1 MFYLLLSIL
10 CSVVLLINFRFFP
23 KYGINTFQAIAL
35 NYVVCF
41 GVGYLL
47 KPAEVPFQLNFSADH
62 TLPFLILGLGFILTF
77 VLSGIATQKAGMA
90 LTSLANNLSLI
101 IPVLC
106 SLFIFGNSQKVFDT
120 GNYAGMALAILAVGL
135 ATFKGFD
142 KAKNKE
148 TGLGGSLI
156 LIIVFV
162 LYGLTNTLIN
172 YFNIKYL
179 KDPANV
185 IPYTMLMVLGAV
197 VAGMCGL
204 LYNFFRKK
212 EKIESKNIVAAITL
226 GVPNFLSF
234 YFLIMA
240 LQHFANDGAFVYPIY
255 NIGVIV
261 LSSIIAIIIFK
272 EKLSKLNIFGLFLAI
287 LAIALLS
294 YQEIRGLVLKDWFC
308 YNL

>member
-1 MFYLLLSIL
+1 MFYLVLSIL

-47 KPAEVPFQLNFSADH
+47 KPKQVPFEIDFSQNH
-62 TLPFLILGLGFILTF
+62 TIPFLILGLGFILTF

-120 GNYAGMALAILAVGL
+120 GNYAGMALAIIAVGL

-142 KAKNKE
+142 KNNGTE
-148 TGLGGSLI
+148 TSFGGSMI
-156 LIIVFV
+156 LVIVF
-162 LYGLTNTLIN
+162 LMYGLTNTLIN

-179 KDPANV
+179 KDPANI

-197 VAGMCGL
+197 FAGMVGL
-204 LYNFFRKK
+204 FYKLFTKK
-212 EKIESKNIVAAITL
+212 EKLEFKNILAAITL

-240 LQHFANDGAFVYPIY
+240 LQHFGNYGAFVYPIY

-261 LSSIIAIIIFK
+261 LSSIIAIIVFK
-272 EKLSKLNIFGLFLAI
+272 EKLSKLNVFGLLLAVLAI
-287 LAIALLS
+287 GLLS
-294 YQEIRGLVLKDWFC
+294 YQEINSLF
-308 YNL
+308 

>member
-1 MFYLLLSIL
+1 MFYLVLSIL

-23 KYGINTFQAIAL
+23 KYTINTFQAIAL
-35 NYVVCF
+35 NYLICF

-47 KPAEVPFQLNFSADH
+47 KPAQVAFQLNFSENH
-62 TLPFLILGLGFILTF
+62 TLPFLLLGLGFILTF
-77 VLSGIATQKAGMA
+77 VLSGFATQKAGMA

-106 SLFIFGNSQKVFDT
+106 SLFIFGNSQKIFDAS
-120 GNYAGMALAILAVGL
+120 NYAGMALAVIAVGI

-142 KAKNKE
+142 KNKNTE
-148 TGLGGSLI
+148 TGLGGSL
-156 LIIVFV
+156 LLMAVFL

-185 IPYTMLMVLGAV
+185 IPYTMIMIFGAIL
-197 VAGMCGL
+197 AGIVGL
-204 LYNFFRKK
+204 IYNFFTKK
-212 EKIESKNIVAAITL
+212 ENLETKSFLAALTL
-226 GVPNFLSF
+226 GIPNFLSF

-240 LQHFANDGAFVYPIY
+240 LQHFGNDGAFVYPIY

-261 LSSIIAIIIFK
+261 LSSIVAIILFK
-272 EKLSKLNIFGLFLAI
+272 EKLSKLNIFGLLLAVLAI
-287 LAIALLS
+287 VLLS
-294 YQEIRGLVLKDWFC
+294 YQEILSLV
-308 YNL
+308 

>member
-1 MFYLLLSIL
+1 MFYLVLSVL

-41 GVGYLL
+41 GVGFIL
-47 KPAEVPFQLNFSADH
+47 KPANVPFEIDFSQSH
-62 TLPFLILGLGFILTF
+62 TIPFLLLGLGFILTF
-77 VLSGIATQKAGMA
+77 ILSGIATQKVGMA

-120 GNYAGMALAILAVGL
+120 GNYLGMALAIFAIGL
-135 ATFKGFD
+135 ATFKGFE
-142 KAKNKE
+142 KNKNSE
-148 TGLGGSLI
+148 TGLGGSLV
-156 LIIVFV
+156 LIIVFL

-179 KDPANV
+179 KDTNNT

-197 VAGMCGL
+197 FAGVCGL
-204 LYNFFRKK
+204 LFNFFRKN
-212 EKIESKNIVAAITL
+212 EKLELKNFAAAITL

-240 LQHFANDGAFVYPIY
+240 LQHFGNDGAFVYPIY

-287 LAIALLS
+287 LAIILLS
-294 YQEIRGLVLKDWFC
+294 YQEIRGLF
-308 YNL
+308 

>member
-1 MFYLLLSIL
+1 MFYLVLSIL

-47 KPAEVPFQLNFSADH
+47 KPKQVPFEIDFSQNH
-62 TLPFLILGLGFILTF
+62 TIPFLILGLGFILTF

-106 SLFIFGNSQKVFDT
+106 SLFIFGNGQKVFDT
-120 GNYAGMALAILAVGL
+120 GNYAGMALAIIAVGL
-135 ATFKGFD
+135 ATFKGVE
-142 KAKNKE
+142 KTINTE
-148 TGLGGSLI
+148 TGFGGSLV
-156 LIIVFV
+156 LIVVFL

-197 VAGMCGL
+197 FAGMVGL
-204 LYNFFRKK
+204 FYKLFTNK
-212 EKIESKNIVAAITL
+212 EKLEFKNILAAITL

-240 LQHFANDGAFVYPIY
+240 LQHFGNYGAFVYPIY

-261 LSSIIAIIIFK
+261 LSSIIAIIVFK
-272 EKLSKLNIFGLFLAI
+272 EKLSKLNVFGLLLAVLAI
-287 LAIALLS
+287 GLLS
-294 YQEIRGLVLKDWFC
+294 YQEINSLF
-308 YNL
+308 